1 MMTDRNKIDELANK
15 WLKGT
20 ITEEEKQDFEDWYNR
35 EAEQHPEWT
44 RDLDEQSLRN
54 RLFSHILEKKE
65 IKEQAAGKTLSETH
79 HRKQLYKWSSVAAAA
94 VVIFAIGTWFFQR
107 QNPSFQAE
115 NKQGNIRIDL
125 PPGREAATL
134 TLADGSLIDLDSTQ
148 NGEVTIQGKT
158 IVNKQ
163 GGQVVYIPPVGKEK
177 LPVLYNTITTSR
189 GNLYQLVLS
198 DSTRVWLNSAS
209 SLHFPTAFS
218 GEARLVELTGEA
230 YFEVAKNAT
239 MPFRVKVNGMEV
251 EVLGT
256 HFNINAYADEGA
268 METTL
273 LEGSV
278 KVKNDKASVLIKPGE
293 RAVIR
298 CNETE
303 FSVNEADLDQVMAW
317 QNGFFE
323 FDNTELP
330 AIMRQISRWYNVDIR
345 YEGQPGDKKF
355 GGRISKKLNLGN
367 ILTLLEA
374 NGVQFALEGETLV
387 VRP

>member
-1 MMTDRNKIDELANK
+1 MMIDRNKIGELADK

-20 ITEEEKQDFEDWYNR
+20 ITEEEKKYFEDWYNR

-54 RLFSHILEKKE
+54 RLFRGILEKTE
-65 IKEQAAGKTLSETH
+65 IKEQTAKKTLSLTH
-79 HRKQLYKWSSVAAAA
+79 RRKQLYKWPSVAAAA
-94 VVIFAIGTWFFQR
+94 VVIFAIGVWFFQR
-107 QNPSFQAE
+107 QNSSFQAE
-115 NKQGNIRIDL
+115 HKQGNIRINL

-158 IVNKQ
+158 IISKH
-163 GGQVVYIPPVGKEK
+163 GGQVAYIPPAGKEK

-189 GNLYQLVLS
+189 GNLYLLVLS

-209 SLHFPTAFS
+209 SLHFPAAFS

-239 MPFRVKVNGMEV
+239 MPFRVNVNGIEV

-256 HFNINAYADEGA
+256 HFNINAYSDEDI

-278 KVKNDKASVLIKPGE
+278 KVKHDNASVLIKPGE
-293 RAVIR
+293 RAVIG
-298 CNETE
+298 NHETQINV
-303 FSVNEADLDQVMAW
+303 SEADLDQVMAW
-317 QNGFFE
+317 QKGFFE

-374 NGVQFALEGETLV
+374 NGVQFALEGQTLV

>member
-1 MMTDRNKIDELANK
+1 MMIDRNKINELADK

-20 ITEEEKQDFEDWYNR
+20 ITEEEKQYFEDWYNR

-44 RDLDEQSLRN
+44 RDLDEQSLKN
-54 RLFSHILEKKE
+54 RLFSDILEKIESKKQDAE
-65 IKEQAAGKTLSETH
+65 KIVSK
-79 HRKQLYKWSSVAAAA
+79 HRRKKQLYKWYSAAAAA
-94 VVIFAIGTWFFQR
+94 VVIFTIGIWFFQYLV
-107 QNPSFQAE
+107 PSSHMKNGE
-115 NKQGNIRIDL
+115 GNTHIDL

-134 TLADGSLIDLDSTQ
+134 ILADGSVIDLDVAQ

-158 IVNKQ
+158 IVSKQ
-163 GGQVVYIPPVGKEK
+163 GGQVTYISPTRKEK
-177 LPVLYNTITTSR
+177 LPVLYNTINTAR
-189 GNLYQLVLS
+189 GNQYRVVLA

-209 SLHFPTAFS
+209 SLRFPAVFS
-218 GEARLVELTGEA
+218 GRERPVELTGEA

-239 MPFRVKVNGMEV
+239 MPFLVKVNGMDV

-256 HFNINAYADEGA
+256 HFNIHAYVDEDA

-293 RAVIR
+293 QAVIR
-298 CNETE
+298 NNETE
-303 FSVNEADLDQVMAW
+303 ISVSEADIDKVMAW

-345 YEGQPGDKKF
+345 YEGQPGSKKF
-355 GGRISKKLNLGN
+355 GGRISKNLNLRDV
-367 ILTLLEA
+367 LTLLEA
-374 NGVQFALEGETLV
+374 NGVQFALEGKTLV
-387 VRP
+387 VKP

>member
-1 MMTDRNKIDELANK
+1 MMIDRNKVGELADK

-20 ITEEEKQDFEDWYNR
+20 ITDVEKQAFEDWYNR
-35 EAEQHPEWT
+35 EAGQHPGWS
-44 RDLDEQSLRN
+44 RDIDEQSLRN
-54 RLFSHILEKKE
+54 RLFSNILEKTE
-65 IKEQAAGKTLSETH
+65 IKEQAGGKTLPEI
-79 HRKQLYKWSSVAAAA
+79 HRRKRLYKWSSVAAAA
-94 VVIFAIGTWFFQR
+94 IIIFAMGTWVFQH

-115 NKQGNIRIDL
+115 NKQSNVKIDL

-148 NGEVTIQGKT
+148 NGEVTTQGKT
-158 IVNKQ
+158 VICKQ
-163 GGQVVYIPPVGKEK
+163 GGQVAYIPPAGKEK

-209 SLHFPTAFS
+209 SLHYPAAFS

-230 YFEVAKNAT
+230 YFEVAKNTT
-239 MPFRVKVNGMEV
+239 MPFLVRVNGIEV

-256 HFNINAYADEGA
+256 HFNISAYADEDA
-268 METTL
+268 VKTTL

-278 KVKNDKASVLIKPGE
+278 KVRNGEGSVLIKPGE
-293 RAVIR
+293 QAAIR
-298 CNETE
+298 NNET
-303 FSVNEADLDQVMAW
+303 VITINEADIDKVTAW
-317 QNGFFE
+317 QKGFFE
-323 FDNTELP
+323 FDNAELP

-374 NGVQFALEGETLV
+374 NGVQFALEGTTLIV
-387 VRP
+387 TP

>member
-1 MMTDRNKIDELANK
+1 MMIDRNKINELADK

-20 ITEEEKQDFEDWYNR
+20 ITEEEKQSFEDWYNR

-44 RDLDEQSLRN
+44 RDLDEQTLKN
-54 RLFSHILEKKE
+54 RLFGGIVEKIE
-65 IKEQAAGKTLSETH
+65 MKEQDTKKIVSRTH
-79 HRKQLYKWSSVAAAA
+79 RQRQLYKWFSAAAAA
-94 VVIFAIGTWFFQR
+94 VVIFTIGTWLFQYHD
-107 QNPSFQAE
+107 PSSQVK
-115 NKQGNIRIDL
+115 NKASNTLIDL
-125 PPGREAATL
+125 PPGHQAATL
-134 TLADGSLIDLDSTQ
+134 TLADGSVIDLDAAQ

-158 IVNKQ
+158 IVSKQ
-163 GGQVVYIPPVGKEK
+163 GGQVAYIPPVEKEK
-177 LPVLYNTITTSR
+177 LPVLYNTINTAR
-189 GNLYQLVLS
+189 GNQYHLVLS

-209 SLHFPTAFS
+209 SLYFPAVFS
-218 GEARLVELTGEA
+218 GNERLVELTGEA

-239 MPFRVKVNGMEV
+239 MPFRVKVNGIEV

-256 HFNINAYADEGA
+256 HFNMNAYADEGA
-268 METTL
+268 IETTL

-278 KVKNDKASVLIKPGE
+278 NVKNDKTSVLIKPGE

-298 CNETE
+298 NNESE
-303 FSVNEADLDQVMAW
+303 ISISEADIDKVMAW
-317 QNGFFE
+317 KKGFFE

-355 GGRISKKLNLGN
+355 GGRISKNLNLGN

-374 NGVQFALEGETLV
+374 NGVQFTLEGETLV